1 MVSEIHSEHSDSCD
15 ERRGR
20 ARSRERDRD
29 NSPDHRNPRAQEAD
43 GPFGVE
49 PPRALLPPGQG
60 APAPQPQPQPQ
71 PQPPFRTGAEQRF
84 VSIEHA
90 HCDFMMQALQG
101 VYGPKLGP

>member
-1 MVSEIHSEHSDSCD
+1 MVSEIHSEHSDSYD

-29 NSPDHRNPRAQEAD
+29 NSPDHRAQEAD

-49 PPRALLPPGQG
+49 PPPALLPPGQG

-90 HCDFMMQALQG
+90 HCDFMMQAL
-101 VYGPKLGP
+101 